1 MDLFTLSL
9 CTVLLSA
16 MMAITLS
23 ALFLTN
29 TADKAMRDW
38 SLAGV
43 CFLACSLLI
52 LVASVRTVPWLLTP
66 VLSNTLYIAA
76 HGFVLSGITSQT
88 RSVNSHLSI
97 GVFSAFVLLMHF
109 NDAISSNV
117 EFRMLAIYP
126 VMLTLN
132 LLSVFHLWRFR
143 HSAHGKSYWAVMTII
158 LLFIVHTASSAVTIL
173 LFPDHLE
180 FLGNDIIQTTNS
192 LVVLLY
198 ISGLT
203 LGLIFVH
210 AWKREVTLKTVSRT
224 DALTGWF
231 NRHALNESASREFI
245 RCQRN
250 QLSFAFVTFDIDF
263 FKNVNDQYG
272 HTTGDRAIRHI
283 ANVAREATREY
294 DYHFRLG
301 GEEFVIMLA
310 GLKVSDVKAI
320 AERVRFAIQSTPL
333 CMGTESLP
341 LSVSVGM
348 ATMDQGDLGWHV
360 VLERADDALY
370 AAKKGG
376 RNNTRFL
383 TANAL
388 SLVKG

>member
-29 TADKAMRDW
+29 TADKAMREW
-38 SLAGV
+38 SLAGG

-348 ATMDQGDLGWHV
+348 ATMEQGDLGWHV

>member
-173 LFPDHLE
+173 LVPDHLE

-348 ATMDQGDLGWHV
+348 ATMEQGDLGWHV

>member
-341 LSVSVGM
+341 LSVSVGL
-348 ATMDQGDLGWHV
+348 ATMEQGDLGWHV

>member
-1 MDLFTLSL
+1 M
-9 CTVLLSA
+9 
-16 MMAITLS
+16 
-23 ALFLTN
+23 
-29 TADKAMRDW
+29 
-38 SLAGV
+38 
-43 CFLACSLLI
+43 
-52 LVASVRTVPWLLTP
+52 
-66 VLSNTLYIAA
+66 LSNTLYIAA

-348 ATMDQGDLGWHV
+348 ATMEQGDLGWHV

>member
-43 CFLACSLLI
+43 CFLACILLI

-348 ATMDQGDLGWHV
+348 ATMEQGDLGWHV

>member
-76 HGFVLSGITSQT
+76 HGLVLSGITSQT

-158 LLFIVHTASSAVTIL
+158 LLFIAHTAGSAVAIL

-180 FLGNDIIQTTNS
+180 FLGSDIIQTTNS

-263 FKNVNDQYG
+263 FKNVNDRYG

-333 CMGTESLP
+333 CMGIESLT

-348 ATMDQGDLGWHV
+348 ATMEQGDLGWHV

>member
-143 HSAHGKSYWAVMTII
+143 HSAHGKSYWTVMTII
-158 LLFIVHTASSAVTIL
+158 LLFIVHTAGSAVAIL
-173 LFPDHLE
+173 LFPEHLE

-333 CMGTESLP
+333 CMGNESLP

-348 ATMDQGDLGWHV
+348 ATMEQGDLGWHV

>member
-348 ATMDQGDLGWHV
+348 ATMEQGDLGWHV

>member
-132 LLSVFHLWRFR
+132 LLSVFHL
-143 HSAHGKSYWAVMTII
+143 
-158 LLFIVHTASSAVTIL
+158 
-173 LFPDHLE
+173 
-180 FLGNDIIQTTNS
+180 
-192 LVVLLY
+192 
-198 ISGLT
+198 
-203 LGLIFVH
+203 
-210 AWKREVTLKTVSRT
+210 
-224 DALTGWF
+224 
-231 NRHALNESASREFI
+231 
-245 RCQRN
+245 
-250 QLSFAFVTFDIDF
+250 
-263 FKNVNDQYG
+263 
-272 HTTGDRAIRHI
+272 
-283 ANVAREATREY
+283 
-294 DYHFRLG
+294 
-301 GEEFVIMLA
+301 
-310 GLKVSDVKAI
+310 
-320 AERVRFAIQSTPL
+320 
-333 CMGTESLP
+333 
-341 LSVSVGM
+341 
-348 ATMDQGDLGWHV
+348 
-360 VLERADDALY
+360 
-370 AAKKGG
+370 
-376 RNNTRFL
+376 
-383 TANAL
+383 
-388 SLVKG
+388 